1 MVCAELYGRVKQGA
15 TPFLRLARILLHC
28 PLVEGVRRHPF
39 YPVTMEIYQPTLG
52 DKVQLRK
59 KHPCGSDIWIV
70 VRTGADIGLVC
81 TGCERRILLERPI
94 FRKRVKKVIESGEMR
109 GESGESGTA

>member
-1 MVCAELYGRVKQGA
+1 L
-15 TPFLRLARILLHC
+15 I
-28 PLVEGVRRHPF
+28 
-39 YPVTMEIYQPTLG
+39 
-52 DKVQLRK
+52 
-59 KHPCGSDIWIV
+59 
-70 VRTGADIGLVC
+70 C